1 MKKAIFPGTFD
12 PFTIGHKCIV
22 DRMLNLMDEITIAV
36 GINSNKKTFF
46 SIEKRLEFIQQVYK
60 NESKIKVMSYDSL
73 TVDFAQKINVQCI
86 VRGIRTIGDFE
97 YERNIA
103 DINKKLAGIET
114 FILFSEP
121 EYAYINSSFIRE
133 LLYYKKDISKFVP
146 KEVYLLLNKKQ

>member
-1 MKKAIFPGTFD
+1 MKKTIFPGTFD

-46 SIEKRLEFIQQVYK
+46 SIEERLEFIQQVYK